1 MPRQQI
7 FAARLFSSRRSAEE
21 FEGSTRC
28 LDSSQLFRYWTPN
41 GCSVSL
47 LQERC
52 AVMGWASI
60 HLRLT
65 KPDELARP
73 VHESLRA
80 HQVSA

>member
-47 LQERC
+47 LPGALRGHG
-52 AVMGWASI
+52 MGI
-60 HLRLT
+60 NPLT
-65 KPDELARP
+65 FDKAGRIGKT
-73 VHESLRA
+73 
-80 HQVSA
+80 SA